1 MFSKVTDFFSRH
13 RRKFVVT
20 GVVVG
25 GSYLAYR
32 YAMKKLIEYQENQ
45 TKDFLEQTR
54 RSQHYESTE
63 RTCNQVIVGLSSK
76 MFDEIIKLL
85 NSEAIM
91 EQLRNNPT
99 PENKIELWNG
109 LKVLSL
115 TRLTVFIYASSML
128 TITLRTQVNVLGGY
142 LFKDNAKVGQKTT
155 VTEDIREKYLSLI
168 QYFLESGIED
178 LVNFIKKQVAE
189 VMSGHELAQ
198 PITISDIEQIFW
210 SIQMGINSNIEHDP
224 NSKMSKYVLPKELQE
239 STPTLQQLFNETVD
253 LLESDELIALSS
265 NNICRGFSIAVDNIA
280 EYLDG
285 SSGPKIQEVNG
296 NQLPDVTKQ
305 LLNINRIELPL
316 VKLIPILLEITTKGM
331 NSAEKPQNLATSL
344 TTFYMVNDKI
354 KTLGANIY
362 ESFST

>member
-1 MFSKVTDFFSRH
+1 M
-13 RRKFVVT
+13 VT

-32 YAMKKLIEYQENQ
+32 YAVRKLIEYQEKQ
-45 TKDFLEQTR
+45 TREFLEQTR
-54 RSQHYESTE
+54 RTQHYESTE

-76 MFDEIIKLL
+76 LFDEITRLL
-85 NSEAIM
+85 NSEGIM
-91 EQLRNNPT
+91 EQLRNNP
-99 PENKIELWNG
+99 ENKVELWNE

-128 TITLRTQVNVLGGY
+128 TITLRTQVNILGGY
-142 LFKDNAKVGQKTT
+142 LFKDNARTKAGQKTT
-155 VTEDIREKYLSLI
+155 ISEDLREKYLSLI
-168 QYFLESGIED
+168 EHFLDSGIED
-178 LVNFIKKQVAE
+178 LVEFVKIKVAE
-189 VMSGHELAQ
+189 VMTGHELAQ
-198 PITISDIEQIFW
+198 PITIADIEQIFW
-210 SIQMGINSNIEHDP
+210 SIQMGVNSDIKNDP

-239 STPTLQQLFNETVD
+239 SQPTLLQMFNETLD
-253 LLESDELIALSS
+253 LLESEEVVSLSS

-285 SSGPKIQEVNG
+285 SGGPKIQEVND
-296 NQLPDVTKQ
+296 NEVVDVTKQ

-316 VKLIPILLEITTKGM
+316 VKLIPILLGITNRGV

>member
-1 MFSKVTDFFSRH
+1 M
-13 RRKFVVT
+13 T

-25 GSYLAYR
+25 GSYFAYR
-32 YAMKKLIEYQENQ
+32 YAMRKLIEFQEKQ
-45 TKDFLEQTR
+45 TRDFLEQTR
-54 RSQHYESTE
+54 RTQHYESTE

-76 MFDEIIKLL
+76 MFDEIIRLV
-85 NSEAIM
+85 NSEGIM
-91 EQLRNNPT
+91 EQLRNNPDK
-99 PENKIELWNG
+99 KIELWNE

-142 LFKDNAKVGQKTT
+142 LFKGNAKVGQKTT
-155 VTEDIREKYLSLI
+155 VTEDVREKYLSLI
-168 QYFLESGIED
+168 QHFLDSGIEE
-178 LVNFIKKQVAE
+178 LVDVIKNKVAE
-189 VMSGHELAQ
+189 VMSGHNLAQ

-210 SIQMGINSNIEHDP
+210 SIQMGVNSDIQNDP
-224 NSKMSKYVLPKELQE
+224 NSKMGKYVFPKEPQE
-239 STPTLQQLFNETVD
+239 SQALLQQMFNETLD
-253 LLESDELIALSS
+253 LLESEEVVALSS

-285 SSGPKIQEVNG
+285 SNAPKIQEVND
-296 NQLPDVTKQ
+296 NEIVDVTKQ

-316 VKLIPILLEITTKGM
+316 VKLIPILLGITTKGM

>member
-1 MFSKVTDFFSRH
+1 MFSKVKDFFSRH

-32 YAMKKLIEYQENQ
+32 YAMKKLIEFQEKQ
-45 TKDFLEQTR
+45 TRDFLEQTR
-54 RSQHYESTE
+54 RTQYYESTE
-63 RTCNQVIVGLSSK
+63 RTCNQVIVGLSSS

-85 NSEAIM
+85 RSDGIM
-91 EQLRNNPT
+91 EQLRNNPD
-99 PENKIELWNG
+99 NKVELWNE

-142 LFKDNAKVGQKTT
+142 LFKSH
-155 VTEDIREKYLSLI
+155 VTATEEVREKYLSLI
-168 QYFLESGIED
+168 QHFMESGIEE
-178 LVNFIKKQVAE
+178 LVDFIKKQVAE
-189 VMSGHELAQ
+189 VMSGHDLTQ

-210 SIQMGINSNIEHDP
+210 SIQMGINSDIQNDP

-239 STPTLQQLFNETVD
+239 STPILHQMFNETLDV
-253 LLESDELIALSS
+253 LESEEVVSLSS

-285 SSGPKIQEVNG
+285 SKIQEVNG
-296 NQLPDVTKQ
+296 PDVTKQ

-316 VKLIPILLEITTKGM
+316 VKLIPILLGITTKGM
-331 NSAEKPQNLATSL
+331 NSADKPQNLATSL